1 MHTNPPSAS
10 LLARRAFRTF
20 NRWMLLL
27 WRLGLG
33 PWLNLWPAGVGRI
46 MVLTHT
52 GRTSGRRRHTPV
64 NYAIVDGDIFCVAGF
79 GPGSDW
85 YRNLLST
92 PRAEVWLPDGWWAG
106 EFDIEPVRDLRAARA
121 ALPAGGRTA
130 FIGDTTGFGDWG
142 FAAVNPQPLITR
154 LDYARARKTPY
165 EIACLREANRLGARG
180 HAAAAR
186 AFNARDSEYGIALA
200 FMTAIAAREQ
210 ELPYNPIVAL
220 NAGSS
225 VLHYQVLE
233 RTPPPEHRS
242 LLIDAGAAFAGYG
255 SDITRTYAFDD
266 PDFALLVGRMDEVQQ
281 ALCAGVRAGV
291 DWRDLHLTA
300 HRLTAELLHDSGII
314 TLDAEA
320 AVDSGLSSVF
330 LPHGLGH
337 LLGLQVHDVGGTL
350 ASPEGGTI
358 PRPDGHPNLRLTRVL
373 EEGYVVTMEPGLYF
387 IDTLL
392 AAARANSHARH
403 IDWARV
409 AQFAP
414 FGGIRI
420 EDNLAVTASG
430 CENLTREA
438 FRTLS

>member
-1 MHTNPPSAS
+1 MRQEALDELYSAHLRACQDRTALALAATGYDALVLHSGGLRAVDFDDYHYPFKAHAAFKLWAPLTDAPDCFVIVRPGCRPGLLFNQPDDYWHKVPP
-10 LLARRAFRTF
+10 
-20 NRWMLLL
+20 
-27 WRLGLG
+27 
-33 PWLNLWPAGVGRI
+33 
-46 MVLTHT
+46 
-52 GRTSGRRRHTPV
+52 
-64 NYAIVDGDIFCVAGF
+64 
-79 GPGSDW
+79 
-85 YRNLLST
+85 
-92 PRAEVWLPDGWWAG
+92 LPDGWWAG

-186 AFNARDSEYGIALA
+186 AFSARDSEYGIALA

>member
-1 MHTNPPSAS
+1 MQPEALDELYSAHLHTLSARTAEA
-10 LLARRAFRTF
+10 LAAAGYDTLVLHSGGLRTVDFDDCHYPFRAHAAFR
-20 NRWMLLL
+20 L
-27 WRLGLG
+27 WA
-33 PWLNLWPAGVGRI
+33 P
-46 MVLTHT
+46 LTDAPDCFVIV
-52 GRTSGRRRHTPV
+52 RPGRRPGLLFSQPDDYWHKATP
-64 NYAIVDGDIFCVAGF
+64 
-79 GPGSDW
+79 
-85 YRNLLST
+85 
-92 PRAEVWLPDGWWAG
+92 LPDSWWAG
-106 EFDIEPVRDLRAARA
+106 EFDIEPVRDLRAART

-130 FIGDTTGFGDWG
+130 FIGDATGFGDWG

-154 LDYARARKTPY
+154 LDFARACKTPY
-165 EIACLREANRLGARG
+165 EIACLREANLLGARA
-180 HAAAAR
+180 HAAAAH
-186 AFNARDSEYGIALA
+186 AFGARSSEYGIALA
-200 FMTAIAAREQ
+200 YMAAIAVREQ

-220 NAGSS
+220 NAGGS
-225 VLHYQVLE
+225 VLHYQVLG
-233 RTPPPEHRS
+233 RTPPQDHHS
-242 LLIDAGAAFAGYG
+242 LLIDAGAGFAGYA

-266 PDFALLVGRMDEVQQ
+266 PDFALLIGKMDEVQQ
-281 ALCAGVRAGV
+281 TLCAGVRAGV

-300 HRLTAELLHDSGII
+300 HRLIAELLHDSGII

-320 AVDSGLSSVF
+320 AVDSGLSGVF

-350 ASPEGGTI
+350 ATPEGGTI
-358 PRPDGHPNLRLTRVL
+358 PQPDGHPNLRLTRVL

-387 IDTLL
+387 IDSLL
-392 AAARANSHARH
+392 VAAKANSHARH
-403 IDWARV
+403 IDWKRV